1 MPKSPKSN
9 QQSKTSAK
17 HAESAPVSKSL
28 RNEMTLKILA
38 LHDKHGLHYD
48 EISEGMGRPKGGYS
62 KLIASGGRC
71 APTMEDYRGVNGM
84 WAIVTLRVDRT
95 HNETA
100 RKIKINGLLAEAMRL
115 NSEG

>member
-1 MPKSPKSN
+1 MKNSNRYQQPK
-9 QQSKTSAK
+9 TTAK
-17 HAESAPVSKSL
+17 LAKSAPVSKTL

-71 APTMEDYRGVNGM
+71 APTMEDYRGINGM
-84 WAIVTLRVDRT
+84 WAIVTLRAGQT
-95 HNETA
+95 HNETT
-100 RKIKINGLLAEAMRL
+100 RKIKINGLLSEALRL

>member
-1 MPKSPKSN
+1 MKNANRN
-9 QQSKTSAK
+9 QQPKTTAK
-17 HAESAPVSKSL
+17 LAKSTPVSKPL
-28 RNEMTLKILA
+28 RNEMVLKISA

-48 EISEGMGRPKGGYS
+48 EISAGMGRPKGGYS

-84 WAIVTLRVDRT
+84 WAIVTLRANQT

-100 RKIKINGLLAEAMRL
+100 RKIKINGLLSEALRL